1 MKSTGQKK
9 VNNKIHRTYSGLYG
23 KSFPNSDSPKTLLQ
37 DRHIPLESSGKV
49 LAWSNDWI
57 WSYAQ

>member
-49 LAWSNDWI
+49 LA
-57 WSYAQ
+57 